1 MTLIEA
7 YKEKMKNVIMNV
19 YNNQI
24 NPKYVDDLLNKLC
37 LQAEK
42 RKITLVGRNLYKYI
56 DRQEYD
62 ANQIL
67 NIINKNHLNILAN
80 GLYTENFD
88 PPSSIIIDKWM
99 TERAQFKKFKL
110 EALEAG
116 DDDKCREYD
125 NKQLKVKQNTNS
137 IYGASTMQNSFVS
150 NVDIG
155 GAITSQARNFI
166 SEMQWN
172 IEKYI
177 SQNLAFNDITEA
189 LCWIESLNKK
199 IFNISNDDL
208 WYISYIPTI
217 EDCRKRFIEVTK
229 DIDNIRKNTKNI
241 QKTLFLMF
249 ENMNNAKR
257 IVFYYACNPV
267 ALIALN
273 PKIKKYMIDF
283 ITNGIEFI
291 NPYKIPEELKEDMG
305 LLEHLLDVF
314 TFVDTCTYE
323 RVTKYQH
330 HKRRCCILSDTD
342 STMPTMY
349 KIVNDTLKVCNLNN
363 LIGDESILTK
373 LSMFYVSI
381 ITTVLD
387 RACMK
392 FAIDCNSQIEGRK
405 FRLFMKNEF
414 YFSIILLFKVKKNY
428 IGLQKL
434 DEGKV
439 VPPNKELAITGRSLG
454 GSALNEYV
462 SDAIDN
468 LIETKVLKSE
478 RYDPLDILKG
488 VSEIRQ
494 HIVDGIIS
502 GDKTFGTYARF
513 NGIAHIKDPDRS
525 TAARASLVW
534 NLIYPDDQIV
544 PGDPIYQ
551 FSTNLYSERD
561 LDRIPDK
568 YNDIKE
574 ILRTKLFNNL
584 VMGMDFG
591 RFGLKTFA
599 MPADG
604 DHIKI
609 PEWIIPFI
617 NIEEMV
623 EKHLQPI
630 VALYPN
636 LLLSPGKYIVGGTK
650 KFGSSNLIKF

>member
-1 MTLIEA
+1 MTLIET
-7 YKEKMKNVIMNV
+7 YKEKMKKVIMNV
-19 YNNQI
+19 YNDQI

-37 LQAEK
+37 SQAEK

-67 NIINKNHLNILAN
+67 NIIDKNHLNILAN

-99 TERAQFKKFKL
+99 TERAQFKKLKL

-177 SQNLAFNDITEA
+177 SQNLAFNDISEA

-199 IFNISNDDL
+199 ISNVSSDDL

-229 DIDNIRKNTKNI
+229 DIDNIRKSTKNI

-392 FAIDCNSQIEGRK
+392 FAVDCNSQIEGRK

-604 DHIKI
+604 DHVKI

-636 LLLSPGKYIVGGTK
+636 LLLSPGKYVVGGTK

>member
-199 IFNISNDDL
+199 ISNISNDDL

>member
-7 YKEKMKNVIMNV
+7 YKEKMKCVIMNV

-24 NPKYVDDLLNKLC
+24 NPKYVDDLLDKLC
-37 LQAEK
+37 SQAEK
-42 RKITLVGRNLYKYI
+42 RKVTLVGRNLYKYI

-67 NIINKNHLNILAN
+67 NIIKTNHLNILAN

-99 TERAQFKKFKL
+99 TERAQFKELKL

-137 IYGASTMQNSFVS
+137 IYGASTMKNSFVS

-177 SQNLAFNDITEA
+177 SQNLAFNDISEA
-189 LCWIESLNKK
+189 FCWIESLNKK
-199 IFNISNDDL
+199 IKKISNEDIG
-208 WYISYIPTI
+208 YISYFPTI
-217 EDCRKRFIEVTK
+217 DDCRKRFIEVTK
-229 DIDNIRKNTKNI
+229 DIDNIRKSTKDI
-241 QKTLFLMF
+241 QKTIFLMF
-249 ENMNNAKR
+249 ENMNRAKR
-257 IVFYYACNPV
+257 LVFYYACNPV

-273 PKIKKYMIDF
+273 PKIKRYMIDF

-349 KIVNDTLKVCNLNN
+349 KIVNDTLKVCNLEH

-454 GSALNEYV
+454 GSALNDYV
-462 SDAIDN
+462 SEAIDN

-478 RYDPLDILKG
+478 KYDPLDILRG
-488 VSEIRQ
+488 VSTIRQ

-525 TAARASLVW
+525 TAARSSLVW

-551 FSTNLYSERD
+551 FSTNLYSEKD

-568 YNDIKE
+568 FNDIKE

-591 RFGLKTFA
+591 RFGLKMFA

-604 DHIKI
+604 DHEKI

-636 LLLSPGKYIVGGTK
+636 LLLSPGKYVVGGTK

>member
-67 NIINKNHLNILAN
+67 NIINKNHLKILAN

>member
-7 YKEKMKNVIMNV
+7 YKEKMKKVIMNV
-19 YNNQI
+19 YNDQI

-37 LQAEK
+37 SQAEK

-67 NIINKNHLNILAN
+67 NIIDKNHLNILAN

-99 TERAQFKKFKL
+99 TERAQFKKLKL

-177 SQNLAFNDITEA
+177 SQNLAFNDISEA

-199 IFNISNDDL
+199 ISNISSDDL

-229 DIDNIRKNTKNI
+229 DIDNIRKSTKNI

-392 FAIDCNSQIEGRK
+392 FAVDCNSQIEGRK

-604 DHIKI
+604 DHVKI

-636 LLLSPGKYIVGGTK
+636 LLLSPGKYVVGGTK

>member
-7 YKEKMKNVIMNV
+7 YKEKMKKVIMNV

-24 NPKYVDDLLNKLC
+24 NSKYVDDLLNKLC
-37 LQAEK
+37 SQAEK

-67 NIINKNHLNILAN
+67 NIIDKNHLNILAN

-99 TERAQFKKFKL
+99 TERAQFKKLKL

-177 SQNLAFNDITEA
+177 SQNLAFNDISEA

-199 IFNISNDDL
+199 IFNISSDDL
-208 WYISYIPTI
+208 WYISYIPTV

-229 DIDNIRKNTKNI
+229 DIDNVRKSTKNI

-494 HIVDGIIS
+494 HIVNSIID

-636 LLLSPGKYIVGGTK
+636 LLLSPGKYVVGGTK

>member
-1 MTLIEA
+1 MTLIET
-7 YKEKMKNVIMNV
+7 YKEKMKKVIMNV
-19 YNNQI
+19 YNDQI

-37 LQAEK
+37 SQAEK

-67 NIINKNHLNILAN
+67 NIIDKNHLNILAN

-99 TERAQFKKFKL
+99 TERAQFKKLKL

-177 SQNLAFNDITEA
+177 SQNLAFNDISEA

-199 IFNISNDDL
+199 ISNISSDDL

-229 DIDNIRKNTKNI
+229 DIDNIRKSTKNI

-392 FAIDCNSQIEGRK
+392 FAVDCNSQIEGRK

-604 DHIKI
+604 DHVKI

-636 LLLSPGKYIVGGTK
+636 LLLSPGKYVVGGTK

>member
-199 IFNISNDDL
+199 ISNISNDDL

-604 DHIKI
+604 DHVKI

>member
-7 YKEKMKNVIMNV
+7 YKDKMKQIILNT

-24 NPKYVDDLLNKLC
+24 KPEFVDKLLDKLC
-37 LQAEK
+37 KPAENK
-42 RKITLVGRNLYKYI
+42 KVTLVGRNLYKYI
-56 DRQEYD
+56 DRQEFD

-67 NIINKNHLNILAN
+67 NIIEDNHLNIIAN

-88 PPSSIIIDKWM
+88 PPSSIIIDEWM
-99 TERAQFKKFKL
+99 TTRANLKKVEL

-116 DDDKCREYD
+116 DLDKWRDYK
-125 NKQLKVKQNTNS
+125 NKETKVKQNTNS

-150 NVDIG
+150 SVDIG
-155 GAITSQARNFI
+155 GGITSQARNFI

-177 SQNLAFNDITEA
+177 SQNLAFHDISEIFS
-189 LCWIESLNKK
+189 WILSLNKK
-199 IFNISNDDL
+199 ISKITMEDL
-208 WYISYIPTI
+208 DYIEYIPTK
-217 EDCRKRFIEVTK
+217 EDCLRRFVVLTK
-229 DIDNIRKNTKNI
+229 DVNNIRKNGKQI
-241 QKTLFLMF
+241 EKTIFLMF
-249 ENMNNAKR
+249 ENMSPAKR
-257 IVFYYACNPV
+257 ILFYYACNPV
-267 ALIALN
+267 ELIRLN
-273 PKIKKYMIDF
+273 SKIRNIMIDF

-291 NPYKIPEELKEDMG
+291 NPYKIPDELKEDMG
-305 LLEHLLDVF
+305 KLEHLLDIF

-323 RVTKYQH
+323 RVHKYQT
-330 HKRRCCILSDTD
+330 HKKRCCILSDTD

-349 KIVNDTLKVCNLNN
+349 KIVKDTLACCDKSD
-363 LIGDESILTK
+363 LINDELVTTK
-373 LSMFYVSI
+373 LVMFYVSI

-392 FAIDCNSQIEGRK
+392 FATDCNSQIEGRK

-414 YFSIILLFKVKKNY
+414 FFSIILLFPVKKNY
-428 IGLQKL
+428 IGIQKL

-439 VPPNKELAITGRSLG
+439 VPPEKQLAITGRSLG
-454 GSALNEYV
+454 GSASNEYV
-462 SDAIDN
+462 SEEIDK
-468 LIETKVLKSE
+468 LIEDKVLKSDN
-478 RYDPLDILKG
+478 YNPLDILRG
-488 VSEIRQ
+488 VNNIRN
-494 HIVDGIIS
+494 HIINALLS
-502 GDKTFGTYARF
+502 GDKTFGNYARY

-525 TAARASLVW
+525 TAARASIIW
-534 NLIYPDDQIV
+534 NMLYPNDKIV

-551 FSTNLYSERD
+551 FSTNLYTEKD

-568 YNDIKE
+568 FKDIRE
-574 ILRTKLFNNL
+574 TLREKLFNSTIL
-584 VMGMDFG
+584 GMDFG

-604 DHIKI
+604 DHLKI

-623 EKHLQPI
+623 EKHIQPI
-630 VALYPN
+630 IALYPN
-636 LLLSPGKYIVGGTK
+636 LLLSPGKYIAGGTK